1 MPVVHIQLY
10 VLILTTRFTKVN
22 GEPHMVKAVQENLH
36 QQAPLVKK
44 WRTLVEQS
52 FTVRMSLLVVIREK
66 TLEFSSTVL
75 PAPSPYISTLSCHL
89 NQPPRT
95 TKPGPSSVG
104 RSDKYWRWSQSLLGK
119 KQQVL
124 HYSRGCWQ

>member
-1 MPVVHIQLY
+1 
-10 VLILTTRFTKVN
+10 
-22 GEPHMVKAVQENLH
+22 MVKAVQENLH

-52 FTVRMSLLVVIREK
+52 FTVRMPLLAAITEK
-66 TLEFSSTVL
+66 MLEFSSTVL
-75 PAPSPYISTLSCHL
+75 PAPSPYISILLRHL

-95 TKPGPSSVG
+95 TQPGPSSVG
-104 RSDKYWRWSQSLLGK
+104 RSDKYWRWSQSPLGM

-124 HYSRGCWQ
+124 HYSTGCWH